1 VCIRVGA
8 GVGKMDE
15 WVDEGVSASVSVCII
30 VFWACVYMIYI
41 SNLYYVCQIYVSIN
55 IMYVLYI

>member
-15 WVDEGVSASVSVCII
+15 WVGEGVSASVSVCML
-30 VFWACVYMIYI
+30 VFWSCVYMIYI
-41 SNLYYVCQIYVSIN
+41 SNL
-55 IMYVLYI
+55 